1 MNLEELNLFCEEIWK
16 GYIWDDAI
24 DELADVMRE
33 NGESID
39 DLDWQEQDTF
49 YVDFV
54 YDYLEAN
61 IQDFEKQLN
70 DYLVKNTIKKQV
82 G

>member
-1 MNLEELNLFCEEIWK
+1 MSLEELNLFCEEIWK

-33 NGESID
+33 NGESIN
-39 DLDWQEQDTF
+39 DLDWLAKDTF

>member
-1 MNLEELNLFCEEIWK
+1 MNMEELDDFCYEIK
-16 GYIWDDAI
+16 EIGTFDDAI

-33 NGESID
+33 NGESIN
-39 DLDWQEQDTF
+39 DLDWLAKDTF

-54 YDYLEAN
+54 YDYLVAN
-61 IQDFEKQLN
+61 IKDFEKQLN
-70 DYLVKNTIKKQV
+70 DYFVKNTIKKQV